1 MLSVVGQHTD
11 WRRKEAKGIVAAV
24 LQEGCYM
31 DRTGTQAV
39 DYQKIYEVVL
49 DCGKN
54 HQPQQFV
61 KSVIARLDALC
72 PFDQALAYFL
82 DGNGKV
88 QNQCL
93 VNIDDSWSIQYLE
106 YYRYVDD
113 REYSVSR
120 GIQDG
125 NGSLS
130 VNVRD
135 WDHEPPTREFIQ
147 DYIRPRKLKYS
158 VGFSLQDLNGV
169 RRVTFALDRVCSRR
183 YSAAELY
190 NLHIVLPQLNN
201 LYQNFY
207 YQDTKQVANTQLL
220 WAETKLTPREIDI
233 AKLLTQGVTP
243 ANIGKTLFISLPTV
257 YKHISHIYEKMHVSS
272 RQELLVRLF
281 RESE

>member
-1 MLSVVGQHTD
+1 
-11 WRRKEAKGIVAAV
+11 
-24 LQEGCYM
+24 M

-125 NGSLS
+125 NGR
-130 VNVRD
+130 V
-135 WDHEPPTREFIQ
+135 H
-147 DYIRPRKLKYS
+147 PR
-158 VGFSLQDLNGV
+158 
-169 RRVTFALDRVCSRR
+169 
-183 YSAAELY
+183 LY
-190 NLHIVLPQLNN
+190 P
-201 LYQNFY
+201 
-207 YQDTKQVANTQLL
+207 
-220 WAETKLTPREIDI
+220 
-233 AKLLTQGVTP
+233 
-243 ANIGKTLFISLPTV
+243 S
-257 YKHISHIYEKMHVSS
+257 
-272 RQELLVRLF
+272 
-281 RESE
+281 

>member
-82 DGNGKV
+82 EGNGKV

-93 VNIDDSWSIQYLE
+93 VNIDDSGAYSIWSI
-106 YYRYVDD
+106 
-113 REYSVSR
+113 
-120 GIQDG
+120 
-125 NGSLS
+125 
-130 VNVRD
+130 
-135 WDHEPPTREFIQ
+135 
-147 DYIRPRKLKYS
+147 
-158 VGFSLQDLNGV
+158 
-169 RRVTFALDRVCSRR
+169 
-183 YSAAELY
+183 
-190 NLHIVLPQLNN
+190 
-201 LYQNFY
+201 
-207 YQDTKQVANTQLL
+207 
-220 WAETKLTPREIDI
+220 I
-233 AKLLTQGVTP
+233 A
-243 ANIGKTLFISLPTV
+243 
-257 YKHISHIYEKMHVSS
+257 M
-272 RQELLVRLF
+272 
-281 RESE
+281 